1 MALRVAIQM
10 DPIGQVDVSAD
21 TTVLMATNAMERG
34 HAVWTYHPES
44 LALEDGRLR
53 CRARPLLAL
62 SSTRGEAIREG
73 EAQALD
79 LGEVDVVLL
88 RQDPPFDMAY
98 ITSTHLLEAV
108 HPRTLVVNDPREVR
122 NAPEKL
128 FVTTFPGVQPPTLIT
143 RDPAEIAAFRAREG
157 DVIVKPL
164 YGNGGA
170 GVFRLKPDDPN
181 LDSLLELFFAAS
193 REPLI
198 VQTFIPAV
206 SAGDKRILL
215 VDGEPLGAI
224 NRIPQAG
231 AVRSNL
237 HVGGR
242 AEAVELTA
250 RDRELCAAIGPELKR
265 RGLVFVGVD
274 VIGDYL
280 TEINVTSPT
289 GAQQLKRFTGVDACA
304 RMWDVIEAKR
314 AATPR

>member
-10 DPIGQVDVSAD
+10 DPIGAVDLSVD
-21 TTVLMATNAMERG
+21 TTVLMAANALERG
-34 HAVWTYHPES
+34 AAVWTYPPDS
-44 LALEDGRLR
+44 LALEGGRLH
-53 CRARPLLAL
+53 CRARPLHEVGA
-62 SSTRGEAIREG
+62 STVREG
-73 EAQALD
+73 EAERLD
-79 LGEVDVVLL
+79 LAEIDVVLL

-108 HPRTLVVNDPREVR
+108 HPATLVVNDPREVR

-128 FVTTFPGVQPPTLIT
+128 FVTTFAGVQPPTLIT
-143 RDPAEIAAFRAREG
+143 RDPQAIAEFRAREG

-164 YGNGGA
+164 YGAGGS
-170 GVFRLKPDDPN
+170 GVFRLRADDPN
-181 LDSLLELFFAAS
+181 LPSLLELFFAAS
-193 REPLI
+193 REPVI
-198 VQTFIPAV
+198 VQRFLPAV

-215 VDGEPLGAI
+215 VDGEPVGAI
-224 NRIPQAG
+224 NRVPEKG

-242 AEAVELTA
+242 AEAVELNR
-250 RDRELCAAIGPELKR
+250 RDRELCASIGPELKR

-304 RMWDVIEAKR
+304 LMWDAVEAR
-314 AATPR
+314 LSAR